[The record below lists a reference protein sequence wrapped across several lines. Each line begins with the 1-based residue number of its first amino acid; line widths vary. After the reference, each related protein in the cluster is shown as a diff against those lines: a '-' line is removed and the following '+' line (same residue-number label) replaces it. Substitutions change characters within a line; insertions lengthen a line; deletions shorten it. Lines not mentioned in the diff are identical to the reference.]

1 MIERDR
7 ALLARAATV
16 NRSFGA
22 VVVELM
28 QRHDDGQLP
37 AGPLREVGELLA
49 GLGREFIDRA
59 AEIDGGARTIDA
71 AEHVMLLN
79 GQADQAM

>member
-7 ALLARAATV
+7 ALLARAANV
-16 NRSFGA
+16 NRSFGEI
-22 VVVELM
+22 VVELM
-28 QRHDDGQLP
+28 IRQDGGQLP

-59 AEIDGGARTIDA
+59 AEIDAHPVIDA
-71 AEHVMLLN
+71 ESYSAAHS
-79 GQADQAM
+79 

>member
-16 NRSFGA
+16 NRSFGT

-28 QRHDDGQLP
+28 QRQDDGQLP

-59 AEIDGGARTIDA
+59 AEIEQDPAVDARVVEVIA
-71 AEHVMLLN
+71 GVE
-79 GQADQAM
+79 